1 MAADIFKCVICN
13 SSDCEENL
21 TKLTKKGCDSLK
33 SSGEARGEN
42 LKFNNCGESFVHG
55 DCRKNYVSKHKI
67 AQFKRQQQ
75 SATTT
80 TDCDSDRSRKTSNQH
95 CIFCG
100 FKLVC
105 GCSGNCDTR
114 RCSCRK
120 NGMECTVACKN
131 CKGVSCQNVMNED
144 IENKNAFE

>member
-1 MAADIFKCVICN
+1 M
-13 SSDCEENL
+13 
-21 TKLTKKGCDSLK
+21 
-33 SSGEARGEN
+33 GETQ
-42 LKFNNCGESFVHG
+42 
-55 DCRKNYVSKHKI
+55 HKDVDWGWMLNDG
-67 AQFKRQQQ
+67 FLYPV
-75 SATTT
+75 T
-80 TDCDSDRSRKTSNQH
+80 TDIQAAPK
-95 CIFCG
+95 
-100 FKLVC
+100 KLLEMIKC